1 MIKSRKDSTIEIWS
15 CKYINEVDKRYEEDE
30 EAIIIQIEHAINND
44 YIVEI
49 LRPDKKEGEDNE

>member
-1 MIKSRKDSTIEIWS
+1 MTKIHKDSTIEIWS
-15 CKYINEVDKRYEEDE
+15 CKYINEVNKRHEEDE